1 MKQDNL
7 KREIAGLLLQLKD
20 VEEDITAIYLED
32 KIRNLN
38 AKLKDENSLPMSLD
52 SLIKEANHMRSRKIE
67 DSKRSIKR

>member
-38 AKLKDENSLPMSLD
+38 AKLKDENSNPA
-52 SLIKEANHMRSRKIE
+52 ISRLRL
-67 DSKRSIKR
+67 SCFNCVKRKLKVLMINTRK